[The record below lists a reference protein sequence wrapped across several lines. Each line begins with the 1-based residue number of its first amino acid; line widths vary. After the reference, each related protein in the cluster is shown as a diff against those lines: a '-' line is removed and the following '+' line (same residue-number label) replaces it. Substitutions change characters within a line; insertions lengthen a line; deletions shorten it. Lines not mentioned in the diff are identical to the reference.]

1 MNFLH
6 NKIMRIKTMF
16 HLTSPA
22 FPLLKEPP
30 VKIAKEYISFSFY
43 NKNKIVAKV
52 QKNKYFTILFLII

>member
-1 MNFLH
+1 
-6 NKIMRIKTMF
+6 MRIKTMF

-43 NKNKIVAKV
+43 NKIKLL
-52 QKNKYFTILFLII
+52 QKYKKTSILQYFF

>member
-1 MNFLH
+1 
-6 NKIMRIKTMF
+6 MRIKTMF

-52 QKNKYFTILFLII
+52 QKTSILQYFF